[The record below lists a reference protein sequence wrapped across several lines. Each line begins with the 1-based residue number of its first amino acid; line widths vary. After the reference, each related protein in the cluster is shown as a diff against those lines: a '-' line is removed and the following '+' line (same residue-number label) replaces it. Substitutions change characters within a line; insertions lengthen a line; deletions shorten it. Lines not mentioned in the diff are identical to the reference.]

1 MKIMF
6 GNDHESYVEMNLVGN
21 SPWIFFVRNSGGRT
35 ERRNILR
42 KFRSLI
48 SVIALVSSGM

>member
-1 MKIMF
+1 VKIMF

-21 SPWIFFVRNSGGRT
+21 SPWIFFVWNSGGRT